1 MGTGTSVGVPVV
13 GCKCAICTSK
23 QPRNHRLRSGVLV
36 RAPLGEFIIDTGPE
50 LRLQLLRSN
59 ARMIRA
65 AVFTHAH
72 ADHIMGL
79 DDLRIFGFRLEGE
92 LLNAGRQTAE
102 SGGGVFDEDAFR
114 RTLDTNIPLYCEQV
128 VEDAIRH
135 TFHYA
140 FTDPEKQSHRF
151 AVPRLSF
158 QPVEPGVAFPLLGI
172 DVLPIRLHHGQL
184 PILGYRIGDVA
195 FCTDVS
201 TIPAES
207 RELLQGLDT
216 LIIDALRYEPHP
228 THLSVEQACKWS
240 ERLKPRRTILT
251 HMSHDLDYDRL
262 SAELPRG
269 VEPGF
274 DGQRVEILPP
284 AAKQVQL

>member
-1 MGTGTSVGVPVV
+1 
-13 GCKCAICTSK
+13 
-23 QPRNHRLRSGVLV
+23 
-36 RAPLGEFIIDTGPE
+36 
-50 LRLQLLRSN
+50 
-59 ARMIRA
+59 
-65 AVFTHAH
+65 
-72 ADHIMGL
+72 
-79 DDLRIFGFRLEGE
+79 
-92 LLNAGRQTAE
+92 
-102 SGGGVFDEDAFR
+102 
-114 RTLDTNIPLYCEQV
+114 
-128 VEDAIRH
+128 
-135 TFHYA
+135 
-140 FTDPEKQSHRF
+140 
-151 AVPRLSF
+151 
-158 QPVEPGVAFPLLGI
+158 
-172 DVLPIRLHHGQL
+172 LPIRLHHGQL